1 MSLRCIRLQLYGNL
15 GPGDEIKRCGP
26 IWVKLRARCI
36 KKSGS
41 RVSAALSSRNGGD
54 GRGGE
59 GGVLPGVPG
68 YCAPLEVGE
77 LLLIAIL
84 IGNYYVPISS
94 AVQVGGSLLRNL
106 IACARCLHGKAAT
119 MRNINVCGAST
130 LLVGVFVLVYFT
142 TLSSFL
148 SSLSLGCLLLPA
160 IASAGPDLPYLIVRH
175 FVLPPSSSIE
185 SRV

>member
-54 GRGGE
+54 GRGGD
-59 GGVLPGVPG
+59 GG
-68 YCAPLEVGE
+68 VGE

>member
-54 GRGGE
+54 GRGGD

-119 MRNINVCGAST
+119 MRNINVCGVPRLYSWEYLFLST
-130 LLVGVFVLVYFT
+130 SPLSAPFYLLSLLVVCF
-142 TLSSFL
+142 
-148 SSLSLGCLLLPA
+148 SLRLPLLAQICLT
-160 IASAGPDLPYLIVRH
+160 
-175 FVLPPSSSIE
+175 
-185 SRV
+185 